1 MNAVEAGLGLV
12 FAVTGQ
18 VEGEDSESIGG
29 FGGRGRDLYVL
40 LEMKRKETVKRS
52 REEKNEMEETRDFTT
67 LRKLSIGRMQTPLYG
82 T

>member
-40 LEMKRKETVKRS
+40 LEMKRKETV
-52 REEKNEMEETRDFTT
+52 RDPE
-67 LRKLSIGRMQTPLYG
+67 RKKMKWKKQEINSFL
-82 T
+82 

>member
-40 LEMKRKETVKRS
+40 LEMKRKETV
-52 REEKNEMEETRDFTT
+52 RDQERKKMKWKKQEI
-67 LRKLSIGRMQTPLYG
+67 LRL
-82 T
+82 

>member
-40 LEMKRKETVKRS
+40 LEMKRKETV
-52 REEKNEMEETRDFTT
+52 RDQE
-67 LRKLSIGRMQTPLYG
+67 RKKMKWKKQEILQL
-82 T
+82 

>member
-1 MNAVEAGLGLV
+1 MNAVEARLGLV

-40 LEMKRKETVKRS
+40 LEMKRKETV
-52 REEKNEMEETRDFTT
+52 RDPE
-67 LRKLSIGRMQTPLYG
+67 RKKMKWKKQEINPFL
-82 T
+82 

>member
-40 LEMKRKETVKRS
+40 LEMKRKETV
-52 REEKNEMEETRDFTT
+52 RDPE
-67 LRKLSIGRMQTPLYG
+67 RKKMKWKKQEINPFL
-82 T
+82 